1 MEPYPT
7 SVMAAGPSLANKV
20 QVLFAT
26 ALLLIVAS
34 TLAIPWIL
42 TERLVH
48 QSQLEVSR
56 QLADAW
62 LDSPTQLASGG
73 SFPIRVV
80 DIDAI
85 DLTGTDFAAE
95 VTRRMEAD
103 VELEEL
109 FQQLDEGSDIVYR
122 YARALRGSEWR
133 GVASASGLDGEVGAQ
148 EAGSLGGLLLV
159 ERPSPLAAGQLLSSR
174 IYLVAVGMSAV
185 GVAILLFW
193 FILNRVIFGP
203 VRRLR
208 DTAERVEQGDYSV
221 RADIRTGDDFEQLAD
236 AFNRMLDE
244 TERSAARLR
253 GVNEA
258 LDLKVTELSEA
269 NIGLYESN
277 RLKSEFLA
285 NVSHELKT
293 PLNSIIG
300 FAELLEELATGEQN
314 ADPKRSR
321 YLHNIIQSGRRL
333 LEMISELLEMAKIEA
348 GRVELAIAP
357 VSIMEL
363 LEGLRAIM
371 RPQAEAKRIEIEVH
385 SASNL
390 PTIETDAGKL
400 QQILFNFLSNAVKFS
415 PEDSVVIIST
425 ESFRRLDGSDGI
437 RFRVTDHG
445 PGIPVD
451 LQESIFEKFRQA
463 DASHT
468 RTHEG
473 TGLGLAI
480 CRELA
485 ALLGAEVTLSSEVG
499 HGSTF
504 IVEIPLTW
512 RSQEL
517 QPLMS

>member
-1 MEPYPT
+1 
-7 SVMAAGPSLANKV
+7 MAAGPSLANKV
-20 QVLFAT
+20 QVLFGA
-26 ALLLIVAS
+26 AVLLIVAA
-34 TLAIPWIL
+34 TLAIPWML
-42 TERLVH
+42 TERLVF

-62 LDSPTQLASGG
+62 LDSPTQLAGGG
-73 SFPIRVV
+73 SLPLKILDV
-80 DIDAI
+80 DSIDPA
-85 DLTGTDFAAE
+85 GADFASDAL
-95 VTRRMEAD
+95 RRMNAD
-103 VELEEL
+103 PAVEEL
-109 FQQLDEGSDIVYR
+109 FQQVDDGGDIVYR
-122 YARALRGSEWR
+122 YARGLRGKVWR
-133 GVASASGLDGEVGAQ
+133 GVASAAGLDLGVESRSDDVP
-148 EAGSLGGLLLV
+148 GGLLLV
-159 ERPSPLAAGQLLSSR
+159 DRSSSLAAGQLLSNR
-174 IYLVAVGMSAV
+174 IYLLAVGAIAV
-185 GVAILLFW
+185 GIAILLFW
-193 FILNRVIFGP
+193 FILNRVILGP

-221 RADIRTGDDFEQLAD
+221 RADIGTGDDFEQLAD
-236 AFNRMLDE
+236 SFNRMLDE
-244 TERSAARLR
+244 TERSADRLR

-300 FAELLEELATGEQN
+300 FAELLDELATREDLP
-314 ADPKRSR
+314 DPKRRR
-321 YLHNIIQSGRRL
+321 YLHNIVESGRRL

-348 GRVELAIAP
+348 GRIELSISP
-357 VSIMEL
+357 VAVSEL

-371 RPQAEAKRIEIEVH
+371 RPQAEVKRIEVELHVMDG
-385 SASNL
+385 L
-390 PTIETDAGKL
+390 PLIETDAGKL

-415 PEDSVVIIST
+415 PEGSVVIVSA
-425 ESFRRLDGSDGI
+425 ESVRRSDGSDGI

-445 PGIPVD
+445 PGVPED
-451 LQESIFEKFRQA
+451 LQETIFEKFRQA

-468 RTHEG
+468 RTHGG

-485 ALLGAEVTLSSEVG
+485 ELLGAEVSLSSELG
-499 HGSTF
+499 QGSTF
-504 IVEIPLTW
+504 MVEMPLTW
-512 RSQEL
+512 REQEL

>member
-1 MEPYPT
+1 
-7 SVMAAGPSLANKV
+7 MAAGPSLANKV

-62 LDSPTQLASGG
+62 LDSPTRLASGG
-73 SFPIRVV
+73 SFPIRVI

-103 VELEEL
+103 VDLEEL
-109 FQQLDEGSDIVYR
+109 FQQVDEGSDIVYR
-122 YARALRGSEWR
+122 YARALRGSQWR
-133 GVASASGLDGEVGAQ
+133 GVASASGLDGGAGPLRG
-148 EAGSLGGLLLV
+148 AGSLGGLLLV

-174 IYLVAVGMSAV
+174 IYLVAVGMAAV

-193 FILNRVIFGP
+193 FILNRVILGP

-221 RADIRTGDDFEQLAD
+221 RAGIRTGDDFEQLAD

-244 TERSAARLR
+244 TERSAAKLR

-363 LEGLRAIM
+363 LEGLKAIM
-371 RPQAEAKRIEIEVH
+371 RPQAEAKRIEIQVH
-385 SASNL
+385 VAADL

-425 ESFRRLDGSDGI
+425 EPFRRLDGSDGI

-468 RTHEG
+468 RTHGG

-485 ALLGAEVTLSSEVG
+485 ALLGAEVALSSEVG